1 MQGFTRH
8 IPNLLTCMNL
18 ACGCLAVV
26 FIFRGEIPVFA
37 ALTAASLLFD
47 FLDGFFARMLKAYSP
62 MGKELD
68 SLADMVSFG
77 LVPGAI
83 MHHLFMESVPLNL
96 SMDEPIG
103 RALSFFPF
111 IITIFSALRL
121 AKFNIDTRQ
130 TNSFIGLPTPAA
142 TIFVTGLALILY
154 NDPLHL
160 TPTLLNSFIIAGIC
174 MILSWLLV
182 AELPLIALK
191 FKSFGWKENSYQY
204 TLIFLSV
211 ASVVMFKTAGIPV
224 IIILYII
231 LSVVANASQP
241 KQPTGK
247 ESNQP

>member
-8 IPNLLTCMNL
+8 IPNLLTCLNL
-18 ACGCLAVV
+18 ICGCLAVV
-26 FIFRGEIPVFA
+26 YVFRGEIPVFA
-37 ALTAASLLFD
+37 ALTAASLVFD

-96 SMDEPIG
+96 SLDEPVG
-103 RALSFFPF
+103 KALSFFPF
-111 IITIFSALRL
+111 IITVFSALRL

-130 TNSFIGLPTPAA
+130 TTSFIGLPTPAA

-154 NDPLHL
+154 NDPMHL
-160 TPTLLNSFIIAGIC
+160 TPTLLNSFILAGLS

-191 FKSFGWKENSYQY
+191 FRSFGWKENRYQY
-204 TLIFLSV
+204 ALILLSLVSVFL
-211 ASVVMFKTAGIPV
+211 FKTAGIPI

-231 LSVVANASQP
+231 LSVSANLSQP
-241 KQPTGK
+241 KPPAGP
-247 ESNQP
+247 ESNPS

>member
-1 MQGFTRH
+1 MQGFYRH
-8 IPNLLTCMNL
+8 IPNFLTCMNL
-18 ACGCLAVV
+18 VCGCLAVV
-26 FIFRGEIPVFA
+26 YVFRGEIPVFA
-37 ALTAASLLFD
+37 ALTAASLVLD

-83 MHHLFMESVPLNL
+83 MHHLFMESVPVNQML
-96 SMDEPIG
+96 DEPLG
-103 RALSFFPF
+103 KALSFFPF
-111 IITIFSALRL
+111 IITVFSALRL

-130 TNSFIGLPTPAA
+130 THSFIGLPTPAA

-160 TPTLLNSFIIAGIC
+160 TPTLLNSFIIAGIS

-191 FKSFGWKENSYQY
+191 FRSFGWKENSYQY
-204 TLIFLSV
+204 TLILLSI
-211 ASVVMFKTAGIPV
+211 ASVVMFKTAGIPL

-231 LSVVANASQP
+231 LSVAANASQS
-241 KQPTGK
+241 KTTTGH
-247 ESNQP
+247 ESNPT

>member
-8 IPNLLTCMNL
+8 IPNFLTCMNL
-18 ACGCLAVV
+18 VCGCLAVV
-26 FIFRGEIPVFA
+26 YVFKGEIPVFA
-37 ALTAASLLFD
+37 ALTAASLVLD

-96 SMDEPIG
+96 MLDQPLG
-103 RALSFFPF
+103 KALSFFPF
-111 IITIFSALRL
+111 IITVFSALRL

-174 MILSWLLV
+174 MILSFLLV

-191 FKSFGWKENSYQY
+191 FRSFGWNENQYQY
-204 TLIFLSV
+204 SLIFLSI
-211 ASVVMFKTAGIPV
+211 ASVLLFKTAGIPL

-231 LSVVANASQP
+231 LSVMANATAS
-241 KQPTGK
+241 KKPTQS
-247 ESNQP
+247 ESN